1 MDLFSD
7 NLDHIELELP
17 PTKADFYPNFLSKK
31 QADYLL
37 KSLIENIDW
46 NQEYINFMGK
56 VSPIPRLTYWYSKE
70 NREYTYS
77 GIKVL
82 PIPFPEAIKRLNKLV
97 EEKSGYKFNSVLLNF
112 YRNGDDKVSWHA
124 DDEKSLGEVVNIAS
138 ISVGAERDFQFKSK
152 HNPDDKK
159 DINLTHGSLLVM
171 HNPIQEHWLHQIPV
185 RKKVSEPR
193 INLTFRY
200 IP

>member
-37 KSLIENIDW
+37 KSLIENVDW

-97 EEKSGYKFNSVLLNF
+97 EEKSGYKFNSVLRNF

>member
-37 KSLIENIDW
+37 KSLIENVDW

-159 DINLTHGSLLVM
+159 DINLTHGSLLIM

-185 RKKVSEPR
+185 RKKISEPR

>member
-37 KSLIENIDW
+37 KSLIENVDW

>member
-1 MDLFSD
+1 MDLFSSNKD
-7 NLDHIELELP
+7 CIEYSLYP
-17 PTKADFYPNFLSKK
+17 AKADLYPNFLSKE

-37 KSLIENIDW
+37 KNLINSVKW
-46 NQEYINFMGK
+46 NQEEINFMGK
-56 VSPIPRLTYWYSKE
+56 ISPIPRKTFWYSKE

-82 PIPFPEAIKRLNKLV
+82 PVPYPEAIKRLNKLV
-97 EEKSGYKFNSVLLNF
+97 EEKSGYKFNSVLLNL
-112 YRNGDDKVSWHA
+112 YRDGDDKVSWHA
-124 DDEKSLGEVVNIAS
+124 DDEKSLGKEINIAS

-152 HNPDDKK
+152 HNSADKEE
-159 DINLTHGSLLVM
+159 IVLTHGSLLVM
-171 HNPIQEHWLHQIPV
+171 HSPIQDHWLHQIPV

-193 INLTFRY
+193 INLTFRF

>member
-1 MDLFSD
+1 MDLFSSEK
-7 NLDHIELELP
+7 DHIEIELA
-17 PTKADFYPNFLSKK
+17 PTKADFYPNFLSKD

-37 KSLIENIDW
+37 KNLIENVKW
-46 NQEYINFMGK
+46 KQEHINFMGK

-70 NREYTYS
+70 NKEYIYS

-82 PIPFPEAIKRLNKLV
+82 PIPFPQIIKRLNRLI
-97 EEKSGYKFNSVLLNF
+97 EEKSGYTFNSVLLNF
-112 YRNGDDKVSWHA
+112 YRNGDDKVAWHA
-124 DDEKSLGEVVNIAS
+124 DDEKSLGDKINIAS

-152 HNPDDKK
+152 HNPDNKK
-159 DINLTHGSLLVM
+159 ELNLTHGSLLVM
-171 HNPIQEHWLHQIPV
+171 HNPIQDHWLHQIPV

>member
-37 KSLIENIDW
+37 KSLIENVDW

-56 VSPIPRLTYWYSKE
+56 ISPIPRLTYWYSKE

>member
-37 KSLIENIDW
+37 KSLIENVDW

-56 VSPIPRLTYWYSKE
+56 ISPIPRLTYWYSKE

-159 DINLTHGSLLVM
+159 DINLTHGSLLIM

-185 RKKVSEPR
+185 RKKISEPR

>member
-1 MDLFSD
+1 MDLFSSS
-7 NLDHIELELP
+7 NDHIEVHLP
-17 PTKADFYPNFLSKK
+17 PTKADFYPNFLTKE

-37 KSLIENIDW
+37 RDLIENVAW
-46 NQEYINFMGK
+46 NQEHINFMGK
-56 VSPIPRLTYWYSKE
+56 ISPIPRLTFWYSKE
-70 NREYTYS
+70 NKEYTYS

-82 PIPFPEAIKRLNKLV
+82 PVPFPEAIKRLNKLV
-97 EEKSGYKFNSVLLNF
+97 EEKSGHEFNSVLLNL
-112 YRNGDDKVSWHA
+112 YRDGDDKVSWHA
-124 DDEKSLGEVVNIAS
+124 DDEQSLGTEINIAS

-152 HNPDDKK
+152 HNPEEKK
-159 DINLTHGSLLVM
+159 EINLTHGSLLVM
-171 HNPIQEHWLHQIPV
+171 HNPIQNHWLHQIPV